1 MNSKKTRII
10 YLFFDVL
17 AACLSW
23 FLFYSYRK
31 IYIEGAI
38 VGPEPSLEYT
48 SRFYL
53 ALLVIPT
60 FWILIY
66 YVTGYYSNVCRKSRL
81 IELNQTFFTS
91 LCGVIILFFSLLLND
106 YVVTYRNYYQLF
118 FNLFAL
124 HFGITYLFR
133 LIHTSIIARKIHHRE
148 YGFNTLLIGGDEK
161 AVQLYHDLTTQ
172 TKPSGNRLIGF
183 VKTGHEQSMPLKNY
197 LQCLGNADDIPQIIP
212 NNQVEEI
219 IITFD
224 TSQHNLLSQIL
235 ILLQKFNVVV
245 WGIPDLYDILSGNK
259 KTNNLYSRPL
269 FKISNGIMPVWEA
282 NVKRILDVVLSVIG
296 LLIFLPISLV
306 IAFLVKA
313 ESKGPIVY
321 SQTRIG
327 RYGKPFNIY
336 KFRSMIANAESNGP
350 ELSSDNDSRITKIGR
365 FLRKTHLDEIPQF
378 YNVIVGNMSLVG
390 PRPERQFYINQLV
403 EKAPQYNLLHKVR
416 PGITSWGQV
425 KYGYASNIEEM
436 LERLPYDLVY
446 MKNASLYLDFKIMIY
461 SILEIFN
468 GKGK

>member
-1 MNSKKTRII
+1 MNSKKTRFI
-10 YLFFDVL
+10 YLFFDVF

-23 FLFYSYRK
+23 FLFYTYRK
-31 IYIEGAI
+31 IYIEGATD
-38 VGPEPSLEYT
+38 GSDQSLEYT

-53 ALLVIPT
+53 ALLIIPI
-60 FWILIY
+60 FWALIY

-91 LCGVIILFFSLLLND
+91 LGGVVVLFFLLLLDD
-106 YVVTYRNYYQLF
+106 YVGTYQNYYRLF
-118 FNLFAL
+118 FTLFAL
-124 HFGITYLFR
+124 HFGTTYLFR
-133 LIHTSIIARKIHHRE
+133 IVHTSIIARKIHRRE

-172 TKPSGNRLIGF
+172 NRPSGNWLIGF
-183 VKTGHEQSMPLKNY
+183 VQTGHEQSIPLKNY
-197 LQCLGNADDIPQIIP
+197 LQCLGSPDDIPEIIQ
-212 NNQVEEI
+212 NNRVEEI

-224 TSQHNLLSQIL
+224 TSQHNLLSSIL

-259 KTNNLYSRPL
+259 KTNNLYGRPL
-269 FKISNGIMPVWEA
+269 FKISNGILPVWQA
-282 NVKRILDVVLSVIG
+282 NVKRILDVVLSIFA
-296 LLIFLPISLV
+296 LLIFLPASLV
-306 IAFLVKA
+306 IALLIKA
-313 ESKGPIVY
+313 QSKGPIVY

-336 KFRSMIANAESNGP
+336 KFRSMVADAESKGP
-350 ELSSDNDSRITKIGR
+350 ELSSDHDSRITPIGR

-378 YNVIVGNMSLVG
+378 YNVIIGHMSLVG
-390 PRPERQFYINQLV
+390 PRPERQFFIDQLV

-425 KYGYASNIEEM
+425 KYGYASNVEEM

-461 SILEIFN
+461 SILEILH